1 MFVDQQKNCNTKKK
15 TISDLRKWYG
25 WCNQYNNEKD
35 GCKCWIVWGKNH
47 SARKTMVTC
56 LTKNSV
62 PETHI
67 IQLTGHKYLRSLN
80 SYKKASLQQQK
91 EMSHV
96 LSSYKK
102 PETNPSSSYPTIQS
116 SGTMNQDLSAQSY
129 FAGAT
134 ITNCTTINIGFPTAT
149 LTQSFTTMSAAPNDT
164 QPQMK

>member
-1 MFVDQQKNCNTKKK
+1 MAASAGLSGGK
-15 TISDLRKWYG
+15 
-25 WCNQYNNEKD
+25 
-35 GCKCWIVWGKNH
+35 KNH

-62 PETHI
+62 PETQI
-67 IQLTGHKYLRSLN
+67 IQLTGHKNLQSLN

-91 EMSHV
+91 EMFHV

-102 PETNPSSSYPTIQS
+102 SETNPSSSYPTTPS
-116 SGTMNQDLSAQSY
+116 SGTVNQDLSAQFY
-129 FAGAT
+129 FAGAA
-134 ITNCTTINIGFPTAT
+134 ITNCTIFPTAT